1 MKKRILFV
9 VMALLLVVSMFAGCS
24 AAKYKDGVY
33 YAAGEVS
40 NDWRPYVVVT
50 VEKGKIVDA
59 FWSATNTVPQGDKV
73 AISENGGYGM
83 VAYGAAKSEW
93 HEQAKAAEDW
103 LVKNQDPAKFESL
116 YSDAEGH
123 TTALTTDSGASVS
136 IHVSEFFTLAAQ
148 ALASEPVPAGQYG
161 ETRVVTVAGEP
172 SEQGWKDL
180 AEFIVVNG
188 TIVYANYDALYSK
201 EYVAEG
207 ENANAQ
213 YFKVDGD
220 TATPLSKDQI
230 KEGYGMTAAG
240 SALEWYQQAELLEQ
254 YVVDNQAIFSV
265 NADGYAD
272 GIAGVSVHAIG
283 FYSLF
288 NQAFGK

>member
-1 MKKRILFV
+1 MKKKVLLI
-9 VMALLLVVSMFAGCS
+9 MIALVLTISLFAGCS
-24 AAKYKDGVY
+24 AGKYKDGVY
-33 YAAGEVS
+33 YASGEVS

-50 VEKGKIVDA
+50 VEKGKITDA
-59 FWSATNTVPQGDKV
+59 YWSATNVVPQGDKV
-73 AISENGGYGM
+73 VISENGGYGM

-93 HEQAKAAEDW
+93 HEQAKAAEAW

-123 TTALTTDSGASVS
+123 TTALTTDTGASVS
-136 IHVSEFFTLAAQ
+136 IDVSEFFTLAAQ

-188 TIVYANYDALYSK
+188 TIVSANYDALYTK

-207 ENANAQ
+207 DDSNAK
-213 YFKVDGD
+213 YFSVDGD
-220 TATPLSKDQI
+220 KATPLSKDQL
-230 KEGYGMTAAG
+230 KEAYGMTAAG
-240 SALEWYQQAELLEQ
+240 SALEWYQQAELLEK
-254 YVVDNQAIFSV
+254 YVVDNQTIFSV

-288 NQAFGK
+288 NEAFGK